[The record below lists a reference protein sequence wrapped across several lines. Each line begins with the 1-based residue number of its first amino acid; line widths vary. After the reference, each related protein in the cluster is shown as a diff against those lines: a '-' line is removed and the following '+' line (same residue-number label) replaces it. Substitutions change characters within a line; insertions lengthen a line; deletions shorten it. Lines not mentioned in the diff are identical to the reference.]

1 VQSQRTERRREGDEG
16 ERVGWKGRYEE
27 GSNRRMEA
35 NKKEG
40 RRD

>member
-1 VQSQRTERRREGDEG
+1 MGM
-16 ERVGWKGRYEE
+16 GWKGRYEE
-27 GSNRRMEA
+27 GSNRRMELGKA